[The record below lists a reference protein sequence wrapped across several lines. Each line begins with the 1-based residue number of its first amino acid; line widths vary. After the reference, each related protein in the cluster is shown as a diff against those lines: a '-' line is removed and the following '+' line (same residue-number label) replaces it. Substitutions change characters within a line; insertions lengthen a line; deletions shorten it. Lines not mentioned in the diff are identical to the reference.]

1 MYIFLLKKVLL
12 VKKMIK
18 SMFLFVARYFH
29 LFVVDMC
36 TLDVADLNPL
46 HSERELMDL

>member
-1 MYIFLLKKVLL
+1 
-12 VKKMIK
+12 MIK